1 MVANGCQE
9 PDTKK
14 GPATVRTPYGLGV
27 KEWEQGL
34 EVYAKQAEQLT
45 NMQTK

>member
-1 MVANGCQE
+1 MVASGCQE
-9 PDTKK
+9 SDTKQ

-34 EVYAKQAEQLT
+34 EVYAQQAEKLAALQ
-45 NMQTK
+45 NK